1 MYRIVRGGYGDEN
14 FYIET
19 PDGQTIQTME
29 GDARITTAGNTS
41 IESMLAPGTATC
53 TPIGPLFHQ
62 KHPTFPGLLGEN
74 G

>member
-41 IESMLAPGTATC
+41 IESMLAPGLRHDTNWPAFSPK
-53 TPIGPLFHQ
+53 TPH
-62 KHPTFPGLLGEN
+62 FPRVC
-74 G
+74 